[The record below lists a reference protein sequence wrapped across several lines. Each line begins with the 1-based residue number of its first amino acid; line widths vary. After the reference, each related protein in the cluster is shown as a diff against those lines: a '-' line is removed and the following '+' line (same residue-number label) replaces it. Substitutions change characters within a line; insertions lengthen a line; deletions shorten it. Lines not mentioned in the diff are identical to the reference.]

1 MPEACLA
8 PCAVALDPRDDAV
21 AVVDA
26 AVDRHGARR
35 DRLVPVLQEV
45 QHHYRYLPRLAM
57 QRAAERLGVSPAEV
71 YGVATFYAHFALA
84 PRGRFI
90 VRVCD
95 GTACHVKGAGAII
108 DRLRAHLSLA
118 DGQDTSTD
126 GLVTI
131 ESVSCLGACGLAPVL
146 VIEEDVHGQVSVEE
160 ALRLIDGLSAS

>member
-1 MPEACLA
+1 MPEACLETR
-8 PCAVALDPRDDAV
+8 VTELDPRDDTI

-26 AVDRHGARR
+26 AVARHGARR

-45 QHHYRYLPRLAM
+45 QHRYRYLPRLAM

-84 PRGRFI
+84 PRGRYI

-95 GTACHVKGAGAII
+95 GTACHVKGAGVII
-108 DRLRAHLSLA
+108 DRLRAHLKLV
-118 DGQDTSTD
+118 DGQDTSAD

-146 VIEEDVHGQVSVEE
+146 VIEEDVHGQVGVEE
-160 ALRLIDGLSAS
+160 ALRLIDGLRAP